1 MAQWRGSWKQ
11 ELTFIL
17 MACPLPLGN
26 PGQPYDKETAL
37 AQLFEIAAS
46 TTKKFQNVYSN
57 LFNGR
62 MGKVGQI
69 GCDSHRRFE
78 STAVT
83 REVLTYG
90 FRPFA
95 TNPSNIF
102 GGGPLG
108 FKVDFFVNS
117 WLLKGKQKFFPNYM
131 LKSREK
137 QH

>member
-83 REVLTYG
+83 REVLTHG

-108 FKVDFFVNS
+108 FKVDFF
-117 WLLKGKQKFFPNYM
+117 L
-131 LKSREK
+131 
-137 QH
+137 

>member
-1 MAQWRGSWKQ
+1 
-11 ELTFIL
+11 

-108 FKVDFFVNS
+108 FKVDFLVNS
-117 WLLKGKQKFFPNYM
+117 LLLKGKQKFFPNYM
-131 LKSREK
+131 LKSRGK